1 MRHMLVLV
9 LVLVLLLHLHS
20 RGFNQ
25 LYQPHHTA
33 LTSTRQRATRRRS
46 TRGVTLASALLISSL
61 LTAPAAAGAAG
72 LCIMY
77 RGERGEGDLCAT
89 WIGRS

>member
-1 MRHMLVLV
+1 MLVLV
-9 LVLVLLLHLHS
+9 LVLVLLLRLHS

-61 LTAPAAAGAAG
+61 LTALLLLVLADA
-72 LCIMY
+72 LCIMF
-77 RGERGEGDLCAT
+77 GEGSE
-89 WIGRS
+89 GRVTYVQLG